1 MIYFR
6 TVSVN
11 PKMPERITRLQD
23 LQYNLWFSWNE
34 QAVELYRQLN
44 EVLWEDAYHNPVKF
58 LLELQQEDLHAAA
71 QDPEYL
77 ALYDQVFAD
86 FDRYMNEEKWFQ
98 KNYLQHHGKSIA
110 YFSAEFG
117 LHESLPIYSG
127 GLGVLAGDHTKA
139 ASDLGL
145 PFIGVGLLYKQG
157 YFTQR
162 INREG
167 WQEAYYPHYNFYQMP
182 IVPAVHE
189 NGTEVQ
195 IPVDLPQG
203 TVFLKVWEMKAG
215 LAKIYLLDADVARN
229 SKEDRGL
236 TAQLYGGDRDMRIKQ
251 EIILGIG
258 GVKALRALGITPF
271 AWHINEGHASFLCI
285 ERIRELVQTGIPVAT
300 AKEVVRSSTLFTTH
314 TPVPAGHDTFDE
326 AKIDHYFGY
335 LYGQLGMSR
344 DQFMEMGWNKES
356 KVFNM
361 TVLALNLSSFCNGVS
376 KLHGEVSR
384 KMFQRFYDHLPEDEV
399 PISSVTNGVHAHS
412 WIAQEL
418 KNLYREYLGQ
428 DWDSNI
434 STQEQWHMIDSIPHE
449 RIWSV
454 HRKKKE
460 DMIFF
465 VRHRLEQKRLRN
477 HESSESVAEVHN
489 LLNPDTLTI
498 GFARRFATYKRATL
512 LFRDK
517 ERLARM
523 FTNPERPVQIVFA
536 GKAPPADDAGKQFI
550 QRIYHFANEEPFRGK
565 IVFLEDYDI
574 NVARYLVQGV
584 DVWLN
589 TPRWPMEASGTSGMK
604 VAMNGGLNLS
614 VLDGWW
620 PEGYDGFN
628 GFAIGEADN
637 SHLNEE
643 ELDRENSYSLYSLL
657 EEVIIPGYYNR
668 EDHLPGEW
676 ISRMKSSIKTL
687 TPAFNTVRMVQE
699 YTGRYY
705 VKCIERGLM
714 FAEENFA
721 LAGRVRAFKQ
731 YLMEN
736 WHHVDFK
743 NVDFSGTKDMNV
755 GDELTLSATVRL
767 GPINHN
773 DVSVEI
779 AYGQEREHS
788 LHNIQTA
795 PMHLVEA
802 VGEGLYRYSGSLNHS
817 QQGTFGYTVR
827 IRPSSSYFAN
837 DFELPLVTWAETF

>member
-1 MIYFR
+1 MFYFR

-11 PKMPERITRLQD
+11 PKMPERISRLQD
-23 LQYNLWFSWNE
+23 LQYNLWFSWHE
-34 QAVELYRQLN
+34 PALELYRQLN
-44 EVLWEDAYHNPVKF
+44 EVLWEDCYHNPVKF
-58 LLELQQEDLHAAA
+58 LLELHQEDLHEAA
-71 QDPEYL
+71 QDSNYL
-77 ALYDQVFAD
+77 ALYDQVIGD
-86 FDRYMNEEKWFQ
+86 FDRYMNEEKWFH
-98 KNYLQHHGKSIA
+98 KYYNQHKDRSIA

-139 ASDLGL
+139 ASDLGI

-167 WQEAYYPHYNFYQMP
+167 WQEAFYPHYNFYQMP

-203 TVFLKVWEMKAG
+203 TVFLKVWEMKVG

-229 SKEDRGL
+229 SKEDRAL

-258 GVKALRALGITPF
+258 GVKALRALGIIPY

-300 AKEVVRSSTLFTTH
+300 AKEVVKSNTLFTTH

-326 AKIDHYFGY
+326 EKIDYYFGY

-344 DQFMEMGWNKES
+344 DQFMQLGWNKEH
-356 KVFNM
+356 KAFNM
-361 TVLALNLSSFCNGVS
+361 TVLALNLSSYCNGVS
-376 KLHGEVSR
+376 RLHGEVSR
-384 KMFQRFYDHLPEDEV
+384 KMFQIFFDQLPVEEV
-399 PISSVTNGVHAHS
+399 PITSVTNGVHAES
-412 WIAQEL
+412 WIAQEI
-418 KNLYREYLGQ
+418 KDLYREYLGNE
-428 DWDSNI
+428 WDKNI
-434 STQEQWHMIDSIPHE
+434 SDQEQWHKVDNISDE
-449 RIWSV
+449 RIWNI
-454 HRKKKE
+454 HKKKKE

-465 VRHRLEQKRLRN
+465 VRHRLEQKKLRN
-477 HESSESVAEVHN
+477 HESSESVAEVQN
-489 LLNPDTLTI
+489 FLSPDSLTI

-512 LFRDK
+512 LFRNK
-517 ERLARM
+517 ERLAHL
-523 FTNPERPVQIVFA
+523 FNNPERPLQIIFS
-536 GKAPPADDAGKQFI
+536 GKAHPADDAGKEFI
-550 QRIYHFANEEPFRGK
+550 QKIYQYANEEPFRGK

-604 VAMNGGLNLS
+604 VAMNGGLHWS

-620 PEGYDGFN
+620 PEGYNGYN
-628 GFAIGEADN
+628 GFAIGEIDN
-637 SHLNEE
+637 SHLSEQ
-643 ELDRENSYSLYSLL
+643 ELDREDSYSLYALL
-657 EEVIIPGYYNR
+657 EEVIIPSYYNR
-668 EDHLPGEW
+668 EDHLPREW
-676 ISRMKSSIKTL
+676 IKRVKDSIKTL
-687 TPAFNTVRMVQE
+687 SPVFNTGRMVQE
-699 YTGRYY
+699 YASQFY
-705 VKCIERGLM
+705 VNCIDRGLM
-714 FAEENFA
+714 FSEENFA

-743 NVDFSGTKDMNV
+743 NVNFNGTKDMNV

-773 DVSVEI
+773 DVRVEI
-779 AYGQEREHS
+779 AYGYESEHS
-788 LHNIQTA
+788 LHNIQTK
-795 PMHLVEA
+795 PMNLVEA
-802 VGEGLYRYSGSLNHS
+802 VGDGLYRYSGSLQHA

-827 IRPSSSYFAN
+827 IRPSSTYFAN
-837 DFELPLVTWAETF
+837 DFELPLVTWAGTF